1 MAELKP
7 CPFCG
12 RNGITIMARFPFY
25 NEMTCYYALCSCC
38 GARSA
43 SHIEEQLA
51 IEAWNRRSTPGEID
65 FDYEAED

>member
-12 RNGITIMARFPFY
+12 CRGDDL
-25 NEMTCYYALCSCC
+25 ALLPADADWFVYCINCNTC
-38 GARSA
+38 GATG
-43 SHIEEQLA
+43 ETKKEA
-51 IEAWNRRSTPGEID
+51 IEAWNRRYTPTSEID